1 MLLVATGGEVC
12 RGGTQQGRPRN
23 RAGFSCSLCRWECA
37 PALAVGRDDV
47 SAVVSLC
54 WCQLNGLAWILEV
67 SISLVLFMSCV
78 PRDLATHTRL
88 VRIVRLVA
96 FIWLVVALTGL
107 TILRAN
113 FRALHCVS
121 ASLHDCHQP
130 ELHRIGLVLHCNVS

>member
-23 RAGFSCSLCRWECA
+23 RAGFRCSLCRWECA

-67 SISLVLFMSCV
+67 SISLVLVMSCV
-78 PRDLATHTRL
+78 PRDAPTSAPSTASAR
-88 VRIVRLVA
+88 RSTTAISRSSTGS
-96 FIWLVVALTGL
+96 ALFFTAMYHKQQA
-107 TILRAN
+107 IH
-113 FRALHCVS
+113 F
-121 ASLHDCHQP
+121 Q
-130 ELHRIGLVLHCNVS
+130 